1 MPRYAIVEAPSAL
14 GHVPEHLGVERAPGV
29 LLGAGLA
36 DGLAARRAGRVEA
49 AGYSAGRDSETQIM
63 NPQAIRDYSTLL
75 ADAVTAV
82 LGEGEF
88 PVVLGGDCS
97 ILLGTMLAL
106 RRRGRYGLLHIDGDA
121 DYYQPE
127 VNPLNGAASASDL
140 AFATGRGPDVLTD
153 IEGLRPLVRAEDVV
167 VFASRDAADR
177 ERRGCQPLPAGM
189 LVVDRDQVRRL
200 GADAAAREAVGY
212 LTRDE
217 GPEDGF
223 WIHLDA
229 DVLDQTIMQA
239 VDDPRPDGLAWDE
252 LVTVLSI
259 AVRSGR
265 AVGLQV
271 AIYNPDIDAGGANGR
286 GLAAT
291 VREALASSADT

>member
-36 DGLAARRAGRVEA
+36 DGLSARRAGRVEA
-49 AGYSAGRDSETQIM
+49 AGYSADRDSETQVM

-106 RRRGRYGLLHIDGDA
+106 RRRGRYGLLYIDGDA
-121 DYYQPE
+121 DYYQPG

-189 LVVDRDQVRRL
+189 LVADRDQVRRL
-200 GADAAAREAVGY
+200 GAGAAARGAVRY
-212 LTRDE
+212 LARDG

-229 DVLDQTIMQA
+229 DVLDETIMQA

-252 LVTVLSI
+252 VVSALSI
-259 AVRSGR
+259 AVRSGH

-291 VREALASSADT
+291 VREALAASADT